1 MKFKQ
6 FLLLLVIFVCF
17 ACSKEQ
23 VTSFIEHKTKEIF
36 VIYLKGDWCP
46 TCNKIDPA
54 LNAAEEFFANREGII
69 YLVFDQTSEATIQES
84 ARLAKQYGLED
95 IFEHERHTGEVLFV
109 DQVSK
114 KILTR
119 FYGVNE
125 KRIYIQASED
135 LMNGAQV
142 ADIKAETVSY
152 ERSKPSLEEIKSA
165 KLFVI
170 DIHHDLCSACSITAP
185 IFEEVSRNFQK
196 KSFVSFFSFD
206 LTNRESIADT
216 RRLVKELGLE
226 EIYNSEKQT
235 GKVLFVNAKTKEI
248 IASLVQEKD
257 PQVYYDMVKKLK
269 KKL

>member
-1 MKFKQ
+1 MKFRQ
-6 FLLLLVIFVCF
+6 FLFLLVIFVCF
-17 ACSKEQ
+17 ACSKVQEID
-23 VTSFIEHKTKEIF
+23 FIQKNTKEIF
-36 VIYLKGDWCP
+36 VIYIKGDWCP
-46 TCNKIDPA
+46 TCKKIDKS
-54 LNAAEEFFANREGII
+54 LHAAKEFFVNRKGII

-84 ARLAKQYGLED
+84 AQLAKEYDLED

-109 DQVSK
+109 DRASK

-142 ADIKAETVSY
+142 GDIKAETMYY
-152 ERSKPSLEEIKSA
+152 ERNNPSLEEIKSA

-185 IFEEVSRNFQK
+185 IFEEVARTFQK
-196 KSFVSFFSFD
+196 KNYVSFFSFD
-206 LTNRESIADT
+206 LTNRETIADT
-216 RRLVKELGLE
+216 RKLAKELGLE
-226 EIYNSEKQT
+226 EIYNTEKQT
-235 GKVLFVNAKTKEI
+235 GKVIFVNAKTKEI
-248 IASLVQEKD
+248 MASLVQEKN
-257 PQVYYDMVKKLK
+257 PEVYYDMVKKLK